1 MYKTSFFQ
9 ALYRRGGVHLSVD
22 THTAPLTAYNVH
34 TTVYVYSILI
44 AYCCTYKLALKIQFF
59 MLIVHCTK

>member
-34 TTVYVYSILI
+34 TTVYI
-44 AYCCTYKLALKIQFF
+44 AF
-59 MLIVHCTK
+59 